1 MRQVHLAPRFKLW
14 LILGT
19 TAALII
25 TALLAL
31 MLAWGPRPAVET
43 QSAAMPF
50 AHPSASGFVSGPLI
64 AQWPNLTMTTAIL
77 SGGFGAGSNSNQPV
91 LALSSGVALALSVGA
106 LWVARRRRN
115 AGALDQASAAL
126 NTPAKVSPAASL

>member
-1 MRQVHLAPRFKLW
+1 MRKVHLFPRFKLW

-43 QSAAMPF
+43 QSAARPIG
-50 AHPSASGFVSGPLI
+50 HPSVSGSYPGGAL
-64 AQWPNLTMTTAIL
+64 ASWPTLPVSL
-77 SGGFGAGSNSNQPV
+77 VVPSGGFGASSNSNQPV
-91 LALSSGVALALSVGA
+91 LVLSSGVALALSVGA
-106 LWVARRRRN
+106 LWVARQRRN
-115 AGALDQASAAL
+115 AGALDQASTAL